1 MGKYCALIL
10 AWNSN
15 YERPQFMKYLIWL
28 FRAILFLVLLS
39 FAVKNDQPVVLSYF
53 FGYEWHASLVL
64 VLLLF
69 FAAGTAI
76 GMLAVLSNLLRQ
88 RKEIAALKKEL
99 HLKNKMSEEM
109 EE

>member
-1 MGKYCALIL
+1 
-10 AWNSN
+10 
-15 YERPQFMKYLIWL
+15 MKYLIWL
-28 FRAILFLVLLS
+28 LRAFLFLILLS

-76 GMLAVLSNLLRQ
+76 GMLAVLGNLLRQ

-99 HLKNKMSEEM
+99 RLNNTMGEEI

>member
-1 MGKYCALIL
+1 
-10 AWNSN
+10 
-15 YERPQFMKYLIWL
+15 MKYLIWL

-39 FAVKNDQPVVLSYF
+39 FAVKNDQPVVLRYF

-69 FAAGTAI
+69 FAAGAAI

-99 HLKNKMSEEM
+99 HLKNKMSGEM

>member
-1 MGKYCALIL
+1 
-10 AWNSN
+10 
-15 YERPQFMKYLIWL
+15 MKYLIWL
-28 FRAILFLVLLS
+28 LRAFLFLILLS

-53 FGYEWHASLVL
+53 FGYEWRASLVL

-76 GMLAVLSNLLRQ
+76 GMLAVLGNLLRQ

-99 HLKNKMSEEM
+99 RLKNKMSEEI

>member
-1 MGKYCALIL
+1 MFLI
-10 AWNSN
+10 
-15 YERPQFMKYLIWL
+15 
-28 FRAILFLVLLS
+28 LLS

-76 GMLAVLSNLLRQ
+76 GMLAILGNLLRQ

-99 HLKNKMSEEM
+99 RLNKTMVEEI